1 MQLLFAT
8 LIFCLNAHAEDYA
21 LERCKAER
29 TNATKNCRVVHSAI
43 HGECGTNL
51 ISCFIYSECTGSM
64 TDISI
69 SASNVPASETQSSYR
84 NCIISGVDPKGNT
97 HQEIASSFNTA
108 LIIDAKISGKLTT
121 TIVTKDGSL
130 FCEQA
135 SQATQSYDNCY
146 KKMNLQKDPQKISLV
161 SGKVMNQLY
170 FKKTELEQ
178 IGIAPIPLE
187 RPSPMPQVIP
197 VSQ

>member
-1 MQLLFAT
+1 MQLLLAT
-8 LIFCLNAHAEDYA
+8 LVFIVNAQAEDYA
-21 LERCKAER
+21 LQRCNAER
-29 TNATKNCRVVHSAI
+29 KNATKNCRVVHSAI

-51 ISCFIYSECTGSM
+51 ISCFIYSQCTGSM
-64 TDISI
+64 SDISI

-84 NCIISGVDPKGNT
+84 NCIISGVNARGNT

-108 LIIDAKISGKLTT
+108 LVIDAEISGKLTT
-121 TIVTKDGSL
+121 TIVTNEGSL
-130 FCEQA
+130 ICEQA

-146 KKMNLQKDPQKISLV
+146 KKMNTQKERQKISLI

-170 FKKTELEQ
+170 FKKTSLEQ
-178 IGIAPIPLE
+178 IGVAPIPLE
-187 RPSPMPQVIP
+187 RPSPMPQAIP